1 MVFDFLL
8 PLGGVGLY
16 ALLDQA
22 GVDFRGGFVDAEFD
36 DGEVGSGGLEE
47 IVQGEAGEI
56 ELRLVELFETAAE
69 VDEHQVAL
77 VAEHG
82 EEGALA
88 SFGGALE
95 RGEGIGRLLHDLGA
109 GGVGKGAPGGAAE
122 AHHLVQHAG
131 AFDTEGY
138 GRHSGSGK
146 RVRDHLSI
154 IGGGTG
160 TGNFRVR
167 SAYIV

>member
-1 MVFDFLL
+1 M
-8 PLGGVGLY
+8 
-16 ALLDQA
+16 
-22 GVDFRGGFVDAEFD
+22 
-36 DGEVGSGGLEE
+36 VGSRKSFE
-47 IVQGEAGEI
+47 GEAGEI

-82 EEGALA
+82 EQGALA

-95 RGEGIGRLLHDLGA
+95 RGEGVGRLVQDLGA
-109 GGVGKGAPGGAAE
+109 GGVGECAPGGAAE

-131 AFDTEGY
+131 AFDTQGD

-146 RVRDHLSI
+146 RVWDHLSI
-154 IGGGTG
+154 IGWGGRG
-160 TGNFRVR
+160 SKKRRDARSWRRVKTVR
-167 SAYIV
+167 FP